1 MASPWNGLAIER
13 AVKACAGDLVWELEP
28 GEPFSVFSLTSHR
41 QESSRKPVPSLS
53 GVSVTTAGKVLYSL
67 ERHGDSIMEGEE
79 ARLHYDLLRV
89 LAVHLKDTLDPMCPG
104 HDAQSYTDVIVH
116 GGADSTLWIVNT
128 NGSGLRAIEVPAHQ
142 KFNDVGGL
150 CGGAGAHPALRHF
163 GRNPKTPVLIRIS
176 PRDSLSEL
184 RPFFRGPEDWLNR
197 EICKYRYSEVLS
209 VIEEKNST
217 RYRLRFHQYC
227 INQEGLD
234 EDDMVWSCCDE
245 LTKR

>member
-41 QESSRKPVPSLS
+41 QESSRKPVPSSS

-67 ERHGDSIMEGEE
+67 ERHGDLIMEGEE

-89 LAVHLKDTLDPMCPG
+89 LAVHLKDTIDPMVPG

-116 GGADSTLWIVNT
+116 GGADTTLWIVNA
-128 NGSGLRAIEVPAHQ
+128 NGFDLRAIEVPAHQ

-150 CGGAGAHPALRHF
+150 CGGAGAHPALRHLDETL
-163 GRNPKTPVLIRIS
+163 KHQ
-176 PRDSLSEL
+176 
-184 RPFFRGPEDWLNR
+184 
-197 EICKYRYSEVLS
+197 
-209 VIEEKNST
+209 
-217 RYRLRFHQYC
+217 FHQYY

-234 EDDMVWSCCDE
+234 EDDMV
-245 LTKR
+245 